1 MYKQNDSTNQSNEK
15 LVNLVAL
22 LNMNVADVQI
32 CPLLDVFHCLSL
44 ILFVWLFLISFP
56 YINKS
61 VCQVVAPPLRW
72 SAGASPGSLERI
84 DVFFGSSHE

>member
-1 MYKQNDSTNQSNEK
+1 MYKQNDSTIKSNET
-15 LVNLVAL
+15 LVNT
-22 LNMNVADVQI
+22 
-32 CPLLDVFHCLSL
+32 L